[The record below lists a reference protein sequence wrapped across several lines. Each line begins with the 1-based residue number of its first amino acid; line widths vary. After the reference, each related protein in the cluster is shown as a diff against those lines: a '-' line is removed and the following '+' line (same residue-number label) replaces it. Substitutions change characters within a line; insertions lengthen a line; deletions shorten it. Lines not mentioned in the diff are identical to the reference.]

1 VSLDTA
7 DYDRDGDMD
16 LVVGSFQG
24 GGAVALEVWENVAA
38 AASAAHPRP

>member
-24 GGAVALEVWENVAA
+24 GGAVALEVWENVAV
-38 AASAAHPRP
+38 AASALRPRP